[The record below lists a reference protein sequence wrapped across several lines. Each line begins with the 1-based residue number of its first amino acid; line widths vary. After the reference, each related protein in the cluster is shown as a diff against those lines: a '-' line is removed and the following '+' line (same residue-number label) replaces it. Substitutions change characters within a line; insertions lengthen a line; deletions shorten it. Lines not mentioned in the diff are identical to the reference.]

1 MAKRLAKASKSTASL
16 PADCAPFLAD
26 IKTRAQADI
35 KTRAQADAKQT
46 AGRDLR
52 QTKLAKGKPAVC
64 RHMDVAANEPKVN
77 PPTGDVGRFYQHHLS
92 PSLSPTKAWRRGCQ
106 GQS

>member
-16 PADCAPFLAD
+16 PADCAPFLV
-26 IKTRAQADI
+26 DI
-35 KTRAQADAKQT
+35 KTRAQADAEQT

-92 PSLSPTKAWRRGCQ
+92 PSRDSLAPARSALRAFAAVAN
-106 GQS
+106 S